1 MGFLEKQTDPT
12 TPMHW
17 RGDMQADYFYPAG
30 IAGDKFFKHIKEK
43 DTFLASKCP
52 KCKKIFVPPMLYCE
66 DCYDDIPDNSWL
78 EVPSEGVISLF
89 TIAKLDAHGDKMNSP
104 KIVAMIKVDQTDG
117 KFLGVINSNDY
128 DKDYTSLKVKAVF
141 KPSNE
146 REGTLKDIV
155 HWNLK

>member
-52 KCKKIFVPPMLYCE
+52 KCKKVFVPPMLYCE
-66 DCYDDIPDNSWL
+66 DCYDDIPDDSWL

-89 TIAKLDAHGDKMNSP
+89 TIVKLDAHDEKMNSP
-104 KIVAMIKVDQTDG
+104 KVVAMIKVDQTDG
-117 KFLGVINSNDY
+117 KMLGVINSNDF
-128 DKDYTSLKVKAVF
+128 DNDFTDLKVKAVF
-141 KPSNE
+141 KPGNE
-146 REGTLKDIV
+146 REGTLKDII